1 MKVIVAGSIKIKDII
16 LGNLLQNK
24 SCQSF
29 DRNLSLPISPSI
41 TYRVNPF
48 LTLFKCNNSQKIHED
63 VFNSTSYQSYNSCES
78 FILYYNQTINY
89 FHGFPL
95 PTGCSFVQLPKSSS
109 SEAESNDLFDLLTD
123 EVTLGWTVSDE
134 CNQCYYRGGKCQTD
148 NTTDKFLCYNTKVAG
163 NIKMKV
169 IVAGARGTIGYIA
182 PEIVCRNLGGVS
194 HKSDVYSYGMMVLEM
209 VGGRKNVDVGVDH
222 TSEIYFPHW
231 LYRRIELDEEL
242 QLIGITNEEEK
253 ECAKKMVIMSLW
265 CIQTDPLNRPS
276 MSKVVEMLE
285 GNQDYSLQIPPK
297 PYLYFSSRSEVES
310 SSVAELR

>member
-1 MKVIVAGSIKIKDII
+1 MQNPTAKQKQTIKEILKTSDFVTTFLDILVNVVVVDILFFFIQKGYIMDLFSWFFISIFFHFWCFDSAQGQNTSSSSCTKKFQCGNLGNLSFPFYKSTQLDCGLCKVDCEAPPNPIIELDGVKYQALEKQEFFIKIKDII

-148 NTTDKFLCYNTKVAG
+148 NTTDKFLCYNTKGKRTFVMVH
-163 NIKMKV
+163 IKDF
-169 IVAGARGTIGYIA
+169 G
-182 PEIVCRNLGGVS
+182 S
-194 HKSDVYSYGMMVLEM
+194 VL
-209 VGGRKNVDVGVDH
+209 
-222 TSEIYFPHW
+222 
-231 LYRRIELDEEL
+231 
-242 QLIGITNEEEK
+242 
-253 ECAKKMVIMSLW
+253 
-265 CIQTDPLNRPS
+265 
-276 MSKVVEMLE
+276 
-285 GNQDYSLQIPPK
+285 
-297 PYLYFSSRSEVES
+297 
-310 SSVAELR
+310 